1 MRTGASGAARWLTG
15 SRTVALAARLLILL
29 AIAAWPQSLPAAE
42 SSFQDRP
49 AGESVEDLDSPL
61 TRAIEERERMQ
72 TLFPWLKRRLQLF
85 PNFVADTELTLNFRS
100 FYFPLKLSDGRD
112 AYAWTAGGKLAFR
125 SGWWRE
131 RLQIG
136 AGVYTSVPL
145 VADDPLALTGLLREG
160 ERGFAVLGEG
170 YLRLRWR
177 DAEATLFRQELDL
190 PYVNRND
197 SRMAPNSFQGVTAK
211 GIARGVPWLNRV
223 DWVAGYLSDI
233 RPRND
238 KNFISMSEKAGAL
251 GTDEGMLLAGV
262 QFQPLKNLSVGGYNY
277 WVKDTFNTGYLAA
290 DYLWKLNA
298 DWATRFQWQF
308 THQASVGDEL
318 IGSFRTW
325 VSSGRV
331 ATSFRGFTGWLAF
344 SKTDDDER
352 IRSPYGS
359 YAGYISL
366 MQSDFNRAGERAW
379 SVGLSAAPK
388 ALPGWSGF
396 FQYARGDGGFDPLT
410 FVEGAGEQEFDLTV
424 DYEIKEGRWRGFW
437 LRVRG
442 SVLDTEGAKN
452 TAWQVRVILNYALP
466 VL

>member
-1 MRTGASGAARWLTG
+1 MRTGASGAARFLIG
-15 SRTVALAARLLILL
+15 SRKIALVARLVILL
-29 AIAAWPQSLPAAE
+29 AIASCPRSLPAAE
-42 SSFQDRP
+42 SSFEDRP

-72 TLFPWLKRRLQLF
+72 TLFPWLKRRMQLF
-85 PNFVADTELTLNFRS
+85 PNFVADTELILNFRS
-100 FYFPLKLSDGRD
+100 FYFPLRLSNGRD
-112 AYAWTAGGKLAFR
+112 AHAWTAGGKLAFR

-136 AGVYTSVPL
+136 AGLYTSVPL
-145 VADDPLALTGLLREG
+145 VADDPEGLTGLLRAE

-177 DAEATLFRQELDL
+177 DVEATLFRHELDL

-211 GIARGVPWLNRV
+211 GIARGVPWLHRV
-223 DWVAGYLSDI
+223 DWVAGYLTDI

-238 KNFISMSEKAGAL
+238 QDFISMSERAGAV

-262 QFQPLKNLSVGGYNY
+262 QFQPLKNLSLGGYNY
-277 WVKDTFNTGYLAA
+277 LVTNTFNTGYLAA

-298 DWATRFQWQF
+298 DWGTRFQWQL

-325 VSSGRV
+325 VASGRV
-331 ATSFRGFTGWLAF
+331 ATSFRGITGWLAF

-379 SVGLSAAPK
+379 SVGVSVAPK
-388 ALPGWSGF
+388 AIPGWSGF
-396 FQYARGDGGFDPLT
+396 CQYARGDGGFDPLT
-410 FVEGAGEQEFDLTV
+410 FVGGADEQEFDLTV
-424 DYEIKEGRWRGFW
+424 DYELKEGRWRGFW
-437 LRVRG
+437 LRLRG
-442 SVLDTEGAKN
+442 SVLDTEGAQN
-452 TAWQVRVILNYALP
+452 TAWQVRVILNYTLP
-466 VL
+466 IL